1 MRIRTASRSLA
12 WALALAVSGA
22 ALGGCSTTISL
33 LGDDEETPA
42 EAPPPAS
49 TPATPAIRPKSE
61 TADGGILDTGSITN
75 LASATLGM
83 FFGETAELP
92 DVAAV
97 YANFTENIGELAEE
111 KVSTSDDVAR
121 AVTQLR
127 DWRPEELAESW
138 TVHNA
143 FIVARTPGFAE
154 GVVAEAETQGREEFL
169 ERIDMQ
175 PTFLRGLP
183 GAARGLENV
192 YADVRADM
200 KALKT
205 VGAMFRSISG
215 GVRRA
220 SAEPSPQPDYAGAAF
235 TIVPAALQYGSGEAA
250 AMSVQDRILAL
261 AARISL
267 DAVSGDDEEKTRA
280 LIENKTVAQCLRF
293 AKLNLTRCMSSDP
306 DIANTAQ
313 CVARHGTDEVAAC
326 LEWILPRTAS

>member
-1 MRIRTASRSLA
+1 MRIRTACRSLA
-12 WALALAVSGA
+12 WALAISVAGA

-33 LGDDEETPA
+33 LGDEEETPA

-49 TPATPAIRPKSE
+49 TPATPAIRPKTE
-61 TADGGILDTGSITN
+61 TAEGGIFDPAPITN
-75 LASATLGM
+75 LASATFGM

-97 YANFTENIGELAEE
+97 YADFTENVTELAEE
-111 KVSTSDDVAR
+111 KVSSTDEVAR
-121 AVTQLR
+121 AVTRLR

-143 FIVARTPGFAE
+143 FIVARTQGFAE
-154 GVVAEAETQGREEFL
+154 GVAAEAESEGREEFL
-169 ERIDMQ
+169 QRIDMQ

-200 KALKT
+200 KALKE

-215 GVRRA
+215 GMRRA
-220 SAEPSPQPDYAGAAF
+220 SLELPGERGAAF
-235 TIVPAALQYGSGEAA
+235 SVVPAALQYGSGEAA

-267 DAVSGDDEEKTRA
+267 DAVSGDEEEKTRA

-293 AKLNLTRCMSSDP
+293 AKLNLTRCMSADP
-306 DIANTAQ
+306 DVANTAQ
-313 CVARHGTDEVAAC
+313 CVARHGTEEVAAC
-326 LEWILPRTAS
+326 LEWILPRTSS